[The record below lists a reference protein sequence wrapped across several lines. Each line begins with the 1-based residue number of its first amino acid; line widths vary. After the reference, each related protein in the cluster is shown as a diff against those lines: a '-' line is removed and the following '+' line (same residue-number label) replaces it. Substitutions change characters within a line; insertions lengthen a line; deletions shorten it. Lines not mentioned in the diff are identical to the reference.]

1 MPDENKTQL
10 NPQIATATIG
20 VRNLREIE
28 IFPLSVGDQLSM
40 TSVINEAL
48 STFADTVEDMEIAG
62 VAVQLLTQNIPLI
75 LEFVIDEDEEK
86 VDHVLKDLTNE
97 QAASIAEIVYE
108 QNYKSLLAKV
118 QGLVEKVKKQMEEL
132 PSRRPSLPSASSM
145 DIDLE
150 ISTEQDSETE
160 DSQ

>member
-1 MPDENKTQL
+1 MPDENKSQL
-10 NPQIATATIG
+10 NPQIASATIG
-20 VRNLREIE
+20 IRNLREIE

-48 STFADTVEDMEIAG
+48 VAFGDSVEDVEMAG

-75 LEFVIDEDEEK
+75 LGFVIDDEKEDID
-86 VDHVLKDLTNE
+86 VLLKDLTNE

-118 QGLVEKVKKQMEEL
+118 QGLIEKVKKQMEEL
-132 PSRRPSLPSASSM
+132 PSKRPSLPSVKSM
-145 DIDLE
+145 DTDLE
-150 ISTEQDSETE
+150 ISTGQDSETA